1 MHLCLGGL
9 GANNSQTTGDS
20 RVLEKP
26 SGWDRYWRDCGA
38 ASWDWWDWKVQA
50 SYWRDCGTWRL
61 AAVKAMQG
69 IHGLPDVASPNSHD
83 IGSLI
88 SQVATQGWTIHD
100 CPEFPA
106 GSEPLLGQLWT
117 W

>member
-1 MHLCLGGL
+1 M
-9 GANNSQTTGDS
+9 
-20 RVLEKP
+20 
-26 SGWDRYWRDCGA
+26 
-38 ASWDWWDWKVQA
+38 
-50 SYWRDCGTWRL
+50 
-61 AAVKAMQG
+61 KAMQG